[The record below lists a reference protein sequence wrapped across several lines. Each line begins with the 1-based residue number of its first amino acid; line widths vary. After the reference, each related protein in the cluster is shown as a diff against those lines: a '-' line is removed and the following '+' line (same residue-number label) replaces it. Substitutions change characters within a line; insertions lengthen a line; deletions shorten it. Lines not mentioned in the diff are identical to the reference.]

1 MPELASLQDFDW
13 NADLHP
19 NSNLYEGKLPSLLTP
34 SQINNTEILMEVR
47 DALQGIRKRSYP
59 NPEDV
64 LEYLR
69 IISKMGIQRAK
80 VGIHTGKDT
89 RISRITEEVLRGMY
103 NANMPIVPCI
113 ASLARPDSVEWA
125 IKMKEAHPALEV
137 YTFISLSPSRHR
149 IEKWDDKQVFRM
161 LFESVDILYRA
172 GIPVTGV
179 AENASETPPEYLAGM
194 IEGTVGSGASRICIP
209 DTKSQLIPESTV
221 RIIRYVQ
228 DVLRRQGHGNMA
240 IEFHPHDDLGLAVA
254 NSMAAIAAGAKTLH
268 VTPTGTGERAGNASD
283 AAVLLQ
289 LHKQAEI
296 LEKRGQE
303 CPFPWEMR
311 HLLASYERWHTML
324 NIQRRD
330 HGPGGR
336 NAFRSAAGVHTGPR
350 YKSEVARRA
359 ALAAGDLAAAEEF
372 ERQRDSVYA
381 PYDPDLIGGEASDDL
396 NYMSSAASVRMHW
409 TGLTGLHPDSMRQ
422 EDVDV
427 VLYILKEE
435 NRPLTP
441 VDYELYFNPANALPI
456 TN

>member
-1 MPELASLQDFDW
+1 MILRYENTSHAPDALADRGARFITMPELASLQDFDW

-172 GIPVTGV
+172 
-179 AENASETPPEYLAGM
+179 
-194 IEGTVGSGASRICIP
+194 EG
-209 DTKSQLIPESTV
+209 
-221 RIIRYVQ
+221 
-228 DVLRRQGHGNMA
+228 
-240 IEFHPHDDLGLAVA
+240 
-254 NSMAAIAAGAKTLH
+254 
-268 VTPTGTGERAGNASD
+268 
-283 AAVLLQ
+283 
-289 LHKQAEI
+289 
-296 LEKRGQE
+296 
-303 CPFPWEMR
+303 
-311 HLLASYERWHTML
+311 
-324 NIQRRD
+324 
-330 HGPGGR
+330 
-336 NAFRSAAGVHTGPR
+336 
-350 YKSEVARRA
+350 
-359 ALAAGDLAAAEEF
+359 
-372 ERQRDSVYA
+372 
-381 PYDPDLIGGEASDDL
+381 
-396 NYMSSAASVRMHW
+396 
-409 TGLTGLHPDSMRQ
+409 
-422 EDVDV
+422 
-427 VLYILKEE
+427 
-435 NRPLTP
+435 
-441 VDYELYFNPANALPI
+441 
-456 TN
+456 